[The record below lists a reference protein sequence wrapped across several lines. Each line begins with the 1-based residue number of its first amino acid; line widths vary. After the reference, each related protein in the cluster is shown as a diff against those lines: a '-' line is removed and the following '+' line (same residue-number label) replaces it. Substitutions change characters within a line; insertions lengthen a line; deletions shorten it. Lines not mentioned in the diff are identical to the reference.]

1 LTHHLSAL
9 AYLAIVA
16 EAVLVTMCLS
26 AIAYYVFAWYS
37 ARSFFSRAAERGGG
51 FYPAVTILKPLRG
64 LDREAYENFASF
76 CRQNYPKY
84 QIVFGADGDDEP
96 AIAVARAVARDFPEI
111 DIRIVLQAGSSAPNP
126 KIGNLAGMVSE
137 AKYPVL
143 LISDSDIRVGPTH
156 LKTMVQ
162 PMSDPR
168 VGVVTCLYRSHAV
181 GIAGALDALGLS
193 TEFQPSVLVARQLE
207 GISFAMGSGI
217 LIRKSVLDE
226 MGGFEAVADYL
237 ADDYLLGHL
246 PSKAGHRV
254 ELAHYVVEHR
264 LDTGS
269 FTELIHHQM
278 RWNRG
283 IRAARPRGYAGLVFT
298 QGVPASLLLPW
309 VTGGSAA
316 GWILSGLTLASRMV
330 MAWFVAVRCLEDP
343 VAKRALWLVPLRDLL
358 GFALWVSA
366 FFGTTIVW
374 RGTRFRLGERGKLLP
389 AASSTSRTGGEAIAP
404 TRAVS

>member
-1 LTHHLSAL
+1 MHHLSAI

-37 ARSFFSRAAERGGG
+37 ARSFFSRSAERGGG
-51 FYPAVTILKPLRG
+51 FYPPVTILKPLRG

-84 QIVFGADGDDEP
+84 QIVFGAEGGDEP
-96 AIAVARAVARDFPEI
+96 AIAVARAVARDHPEI
-111 DIRIVLQAGSSAPNP
+111 DIRIVVQAGSSAPNP
-126 KIGNLAGMVSE
+126 KIGNLAGMVAE

-193 TEFQPSVLVARQLE
+193 TDFQPSVLVARQLE

-226 MGGFEAVADYL
+226 MGGFEAVAEYL

-246 PSKAGHRV
+246 PWKAGHRV

-264 LDTGS
+264 LDTGT

-298 QGVPASLLLPW
+298 QGVAASLILPW

-316 GWILSGLTLASRMV
+316 GWILSGLTLASRMA

-358 GFALWVSA
+358 GFALWVGA

-374 RGTRFRLGERGKLLP
+374 RGARFRLGERGRLLP
-389 AASSTSRTGGEAIAP
+389 AASSTSRAGGEAIAP